1 MADSDNTTT
10 LPLVTHRRAVV
21 GMASAIARSSRNVF
35 ASRGLQASQSG
46 DLAQAAWRR
55 WQDAHEETQRLFG
68 QQQCLERKLIEAV
81 GLPCA
86 TIQSFDGENVEA
98 DFEAHRARWDT
109 AGRELG
115 YSATLRAER
124 DAAERAA
131 HLLETLSRTP
141 ATSLAGV
148 AAKLDAVLR
157 EGQPSEDDPEFPWP
171 QIRSV
176 LADVVR
182 IGQQTGL
189 GTQA

>member
-21 GMASAIARSSRNVF
+21 GMASADTRSDRNSFVGRNLRAF
-35 ASRGLQASQSG
+35 KHSDSVETL
-46 DLAQAAWRR
+46 WRR
-55 WQDAHEETQRLFG
+55 WQDAYDESQRLCR
-68 QQQCLERKLIEAV
+68 QQHCLEQKLIETV
-81 GLPCA
+81 GLSYA
-86 TIQSFDGENVEA
+86 KVQSLDGEKLEG
-98 DFEAHRARWDT
+98 AHQDRWD
-109 AGRELG
+109 AADGELG
-115 YSATLRAER
+115 YSTTLKAER
-124 DAAERAA
+124 EAADRAA
-131 HLLETLSRTP
+131 DLLDLLSRTP

-176 LADVVR
+176 LEDIVR
-182 IGQQTGL
+182 L

>member
-1 MADSDNTTT
+1 MTDSDNTTT
-10 LPLVTHRRAVV
+10 LLPVTGTTSPVIMPNSNCRALTCQTEQYTDPAV
-21 GMASAIARSSRNVF
+21 AIWLRC
-35 ASRGLQASQSG
+35 
-46 DLAQAAWRR
+46 
-55 WQDAHEETQRLFG
+55 QDAQERTERLCR
-68 QQQCLERKLIEAV
+68 QQQALERKLIEAV

-86 TIQSFDGENVEA
+86 TIQSSDGENVEA
-98 DFEAHRARWDT
+98 DFEAHKARWDT
-109 AGRELG
+109 ADRELG

-124 DAAERAA
+124 DAAQRAA
-131 HLLETLSRTP
+131 DLLEVLSRTP

-182 IGQQTGL
+182 IGEQTGL

>member
-21 GMASAIARSSRNVF
+21 GVASAIARSSRNVF
-35 ASRGLQASQSG
+35 ASRDLKASQSD
-46 DLAQAAWRR
+46 DLAEAVWRT
-55 WQDAHEETQRLFG
+55 WQDAHEETQRLCG
-68 QQQCLERKLIEAV
+68 EQQCLERKLIEAV
-81 GLPCA
+81 GLPRA
-86 TIQSFDGENVEA
+86 TLQSSDGENVEA
-98 DFEAHRARWDT
+98 DFEAHKARWDT
-109 AGRELG
+109 ADRELG

-124 DAAERAA
+124 DAAQRAA
-131 HLLETLSRTP
+131 DLLEMLSRTP

-176 LADVVR
+176 LDDVVR
-182 IGQQTGL
+182 IGQQTGQ
-189 GTQA
+189 GAQA